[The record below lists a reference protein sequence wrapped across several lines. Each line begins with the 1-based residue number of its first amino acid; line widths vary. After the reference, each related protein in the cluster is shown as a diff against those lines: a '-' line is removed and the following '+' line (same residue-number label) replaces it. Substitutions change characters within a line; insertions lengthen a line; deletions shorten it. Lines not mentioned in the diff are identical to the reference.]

1 MNGNDDLKPEIQWV
15 TELFGHKIK
24 EKKQQNSYYKQQET
38 IFQIVKREMSV
49 HVNGDFPYSL
59 IRERRPNE
67 PEDIFTFRK
76 QNYEAITKP
85 VMSELIDSLYRIFNI
100 KNFDIETSAELEYYI
115 KENKFNG
122 KSFISWIQYDIM
134 REMITDPNAVIAI
147 IPYSNNIK
155 DTSKHVI
162 PKVELISSCDI
173 ISEEGMAYIYRDI
186 YDSSLV
192 FNGNQN
198 VWEGEVYWIFTD
210 NNIYKAKQTGLKH
223 ENIFN
228 IEHYYLTNLGYIPT
242 KKLGGIW
249 NMSGYYESF
258 FNGFIPYGN
267 EAIKQYSDWQA
278 IMITSA
284 YPIREVAS
292 IECTAPGCIGGH
304 IDSNFENPCQVC
316 HGTGY
321 VIPSSP
327 YGVYTKPPSKD
338 PAKETD
344 QPILT
349 YISPPTEIIAYSQKA
364 WQDLL
369 KLAKESVHLSYV
381 EEAQS
386 GAAKAIDRE
395 NQYAMIMKISNQ
407 IFDLI
412 EFILVTCEQYL
423 NITTPFEPIIIRP
436 TEFSIKTDADLLID
450 IAEMKKAG
458 VSNNIVNE
466 VTTELLKSRFAT
478 NPISFR
484 TQMLLKEYDPL
495 YSLTMEE
502 KIAGLAAGIITK
514 RDWQKNMFAASLLE
528 RWKREVKGLIDVST
542 YGQIMKWLDS
552 ELDKMLPKEIAKLPL
567 VANNGDDENENL
579 S

>member
-1 MNGNDDLKPEIQWV
+1 MNGNDDLKPEIEWV
-15 TELFGHKIK
+15 NELFIYKIK
-24 EKKQQNSYYKQQET
+24 ETKRYNSYYKQTET
-38 IFQIVKREMSV
+38 IFEQVKREMSV
-49 HVNGDFPYSL
+49 HVNGDFPHTL

-67 PEDIFTFRK
+67 PEDIFAFRK
-76 QNYEAITKP
+76 SNYEAITKP

-100 KNFDIETSAELEYYI
+100 RNFDIKTSPELEYYI

-134 REMITDPNAVIAI
+134 REMITDPNAVMAI
-147 IPYSNNIK
+147 IPYSDDFSDK
-155 DTSKHVI
+155 SKYVM
-162 PKVELISSCDI
+162 PKIELFSSCDI
-173 ISEEGMAYIYRDI
+173 VSEDGMAYIYRDKK
-186 YDSSLV
+186 DASLV
-192 FNGNQN
+192 FDGQQN
-198 VWEGEVYWIFTD
+198 VWEGEVYWVFTD
-210 NNIYKAKQTGLKH
+210 NNIYKAKQTGSKFDY
-223 ENIFN
+223 NFV
-228 IEHYYLTNLGYIPT
+228 IELYYITNLGYMPV

-249 NMSGYYESF
+249 NMAGYYESF

-278 IMITSA
+278 TMITSA

-292 IECTAPGCIGGH
+292 IECTAPGCINGS
-304 IDSNFENPCQVC
+304 INNNMDDPCQVC
-316 HGTGY
+316 HGKGY

-327 YGVYTKPPSKD
+327 YGVYTKPPSLE
-338 PAKETD
+338 PAKEID

-412 EFILVTCEQYL
+412 EFTLVTCEHYL
-423 NITTPFEPIIIRP
+423 NITTPFNPIIIRP
-436 TEFSIKTDADLLID
+436 TEFSIKTDADLLMD
-450 IAEMKKAG
+450 ISEMKKAG

-478 NPISFR
+478 NPLSFK

-495 YSLTMEE
+495 YSLTIDE

-514 RDWQKNMFAASLLE
+514 RDWQKNMFAAGLLE
-528 RWKREVKGLIDVST
+528 RWKREVRGLIDISN
-542 YGQIMKWLDS
+542 YSQIMSWLDK
-552 ELDKMLPKEIAKLPL
+552 ELDKMIPKETVKMPL
-567 VANNGDDENENL
+567 VENDGANGDME
-579 S
+579 